1 MSEDKLSSK
10 IIEIHEKT
18 DNVEIKTL
26 IKFMLTFQLQTLTRV
41 SKLQTIT
48 LDMLEKATSQVY
60 ELHDVNKQIKELES
74 LRDETQVEIQKL
86 KKIKNQLEIV

>member
-1 MSEDKLSSK
+1 MSEDTLSDM

-41 SKLQTIT
+41 SNLQTIT
-48 LDMLEKATSQVY
+48 IDLLEKATSQIY
-60 ELHDVNKQIKELES
+60 ELHDVKKQIKELES
-74 LRDETQVEIQKL
+74 LRDETQVEIQEL
-86 KKIKNQLEIV
+86 EATKNQLEIV

>member
-26 IKFMLTFQLQTLTRV
+26 IKFMLTFQLRTLTRV

-48 LDMLEKATSQVY
+48 IDLLEKATSQIY
-60 ELHDVNKQIKELES
+60 EIHDVNKQIKELES

>member
-74 LRDETQVEIQKL
+74 LRDEIQVEMQKL
-86 KKIKNQLEIV
+86 KKIQNQLEIE

>member
-26 IKFMLTFQLQTLTRV
+26 IKFMLTFQLRTLTRV

-48 LDMLEKATSQVY
+48 IDMLEKATSQVY

>member
-1 MSEDKLSSK
+1 MSEDTSSDM